1 MNERMKSAIAGVLV
15 AALVFAGGF
24 FVGGLSGPVGQA
36 QQMGTSHVT
45 SDVEFGVDGTGVDVT
60 FYSGTSSD
68 YALWD
73 ASDVALEITGTD
85 GQDALAVSDG
95 NVSITDDLDVD
106 GTANLDATDID
117 GAVDMA
123 STLAVGGDITMEN
136 DETLSNS
143 TDGVVQ
149 AGGNLAFSEGTAITC
164 TNDVT
169 FTVAG
174 SFQPLVSA
182 SALTGT
188 LIADGS
194 VAGQIVV
201 LTNEN
206 GSDNIVI
213 AESGSNLAA
222 GGDIQL
228 DGGND
233 DAVMLLWTGDEWIKV
248 AAFGDN

>member
-15 AALVFAGGF
+15 AALVFSGGF

-36 QQMGTSHVT
+36 QQMGTSHIT
-45 SDVEFGVDGTGVDVT
+45 SDVVMSGAVEVSGSFDMSGGNIVLENDEEIDNSSDGTVAITDGSNTLFSVVDGGTTGNANVT
-60 FYSGTSSD
+60 G
-68 YALWD
+68 A
-73 ASDVALEITGTD
+73 
-85 GQDALAVSDG
+85 
-95 NVSITDDLDVD
+95 LDVQ
-106 GTANLDATDID
+106 
-117 GAVDMA
+117 
-123 STLAVGGDITMEN
+123 GGDITMEN

-213 AESGSNLAA
+213 AESGSNLEA